1 MKKIFSFVMAVCASA
16 MMFAADVT
24 MYSINFKDGQG
35 EWTIDNKDLGSATYV
50 WKQDAQYG
58 CMKASAF
65 VNGACVATE
74 SWLVSPAIDLTT
86 ATTATLK
93 VNYALNKLNGKPN
106 TVSVKISADNGANWT
121 DLSIG
126 MPAGTSWTFQED
138 EVAIN
143 DYAGK
148 TVKIAFAYI
157 STAEVAPTYEV
168 DKVTILGDGTEKPDE
183 PVVEAEKISMADA
196 IALCEGMADNAYSD
210 KVYRVEG
217 VVSLAYDYDASYN
230 NQTFYFG
237 ADADAQKGATLEVYR
252 GVPAEA
258 VVKGDKVAVTGKL
271 GVRTTKSGNRSIGFA
286 AGATV
291 EKLSDTAIDNT
302 TLQGKAFKRIVD
314 GQVVIERN
322 GVKYNA
328 LGALLAE

>member
-16 MMFAADVT
+16 MLFAADVT
-24 MYSINFKDGQG
+24 MYSIDFTQGQG
-35 EWTIDNKDLGSATYV
+35 EWTIDNKELGSATYV
-50 WKQDAQYG
+50 WRQDAKFG
-58 CMKASAF
+58 MKASAYI
-65 VNGACVATE
+65 NQTNVATE
-74 SWLVSPAIDLTT
+74 AWLISPAIDLTS

-93 VNYALNKLNGKPN
+93 VNHAMNFLNGKPN
-106 TVSVKISADNGANWT
+106 TVSIKISADNGANWA
-121 DLSIG
+121 DLSIA
-126 MPAGTSWTFQED
+126 MPAGTSWTYQED

-148 TVKIAFAYI
+148 TVKIAFAYT

-196 IALCEGMADNAYSD
+196 IALCEGMADGAYSD

-217 VVSLAYDYDASYN
+217 VVSKAYDYDASHN

-258 VVKGDKVAVTGKL
+258 VAKGDKVAVTGKL
-271 GVRTTKSGNRSIGFA
+271 GVRTTSKGNRSIGFA
-286 AGATV
+286 EGATV
-291 EKLSDTAIDNT
+291 EKLSATAIDNT
-302 TLQGKAFKRIVD
+302 TLQGKAVKRIID

>member
-16 MMFAADVT
+16 MLFAADVT
-24 MYSINFKDGQG
+24 MYSIDFTQSQG
-35 EWTIDNKDLGSATYV
+35 EWTIDNKELGTATFVWQQSAS
-50 WKQDAQYG
+50 YG
-58 CMKASAF
+58 MKASAYIKQT
-65 VNGACVATE
+65 NVATE
-74 SWLVSPAIDLTT
+74 AWLVSPAIDLTS

-93 VNYALNKLNGKPN
+93 VNHAMNFLNGKPN
-106 TVSVKISADNGANWT
+106 TVSVKISADNGANWA

-126 MPAGTSWTFQED
+126 MPAGTGWTFQED
-138 EVAIN
+138 EVSIN

-148 TVKIAFAYI
+148 TVKIAFAYT
-157 STAEVAPTYEV
+157 STTEVAPTYEV
-168 DKVTILGDGTEKPDE
+168 KNVTILGDGTEKPDE

-217 VVSLAYDYDASYN
+217 VVSTAYDYDASYN
-230 NQTFYFG
+230 NQTFYLG

-258 VVKGDKVAVTGKL
+258 VAKGDKVAVTGKL
-271 GVRTTKSGNRSIGFA
+271 GVRTTKAGNRSIGFA

-291 EKLSDTAIDNT
+291 EKINDTAIDNT
-302 TLQGKAFKRIVD
+302 TLQGKAFKRIVN

>member
-16 MMFAADVT
+16 MLFAADVT
-24 MYSINFKDGQG
+24 MYSIDFTQSQG
-35 EWTIDNKDLGSATYV
+35 EWTIDNKDLGGIEHV
-50 WKQDAQYG
+50 WSQDAKFG
-58 CMKASAF
+58 MKASAY
-65 VNGACVATE
+65 VNNANVATE
-74 SWLVSPAIDLTT
+74 AWLVSPAIDLTT

-93 VNYALNKLNGKPN
+93 VNHALNFLKGNPN
-106 TVSVKISADNGANWT
+106 TVSVKISADNGANWA
-121 DLSIG
+121 DLSID
-126 MPAGTSWTFQED
+126 MPEGTSWTYQEN

-148 TVKIAFAYI
+148 TVKIAFAYT
-157 STAEVAPTYEV
+157 STTAVAPTYEV
-168 DKVTILGDGTEKPDE
+168 KTVTILGDGTEKPDE

-196 IALCEGMADNAYSD
+196 IALCEGMADGAYSD

-217 VVSLAYDYDASYN
+217 VVSTAYDYDASYN
-230 NQTFYFG
+230 NQTFYLG

-258 VVKGDKVAVTGKL
+258 VAKGDKVAVTGKL
-271 GVRTTKSGNRSIGFA
+271 GVRTTKAGNRSIGFA

-291 EKLSDTAIDNT
+291 EKINDTAIDNT
-302 TLQGKAFKRIVD
+302 MLQGKAVKRIVD